1 MTSTPRPIVVIG
13 GGIAGLVSAAIAA
26 RAGAPVVMLE
36 KASALGGRAATRQKN
51 GFSFNLGPH
60 ALYRRGVL
68 NQTLSQLGVAVSGAV
83 PGGNGAFALAR
94 GRLHTLPVG
103 FASLL
108 TTGLLGIAGRIEFAR
123 LLSRLPAVDPAPLQ
137 HQTVAAWLDA
147 SIHDPTVR
155 QLIEMLVR
163 VTTFTNDPHRQSAGA
178 AIEQLQLSLSGV
190 LYLDGGWQTIV
201 DGLRRVAVDAG
212 ARVMSPAPVV
222 SLETRDRR
230 NVHGVRLSDGTVV
243 PASAVI
249 ITGAPDEVR
258 QLTGTQYPDVGPAV
272 RVATLDVG
280 LRTLPKPRR
289 TVAFGLETP
298 LYFSVHSSVA
308 RLAPEGGALIH
319 ASMYLH
325 PSENAGA
332 DVERELNALMDM
344 MQPGWRE
351 LVESKRFLPN
361 VTVTHAQLTAA
372 TGGLAGRPAPRVEQF
387 ENVFIAGDWVGP
399 RGQLSD
405 AAAASAA
412 EAAQAALESCR
423 AWPSGRAYVADRA
436 LSDIASEVGAA

>member
-26 RAGAPVVMLE
+26 KAGAPVILLE

-60 ALYRRGVL
+60 ALYRRGIL
-68 NQTLSQLGVAVSGAV
+68 NQTLRQLGVAVSGAA
-83 PGGNGAFALAR
+83 PGGNGAFALAK
-94 GRLHTLPVG
+94 GRLHTLPAG
-103 FASLL
+103 LASLL
-108 TTGLLGIAGRIEFAR
+108 TTGVLGLPGKIEFAR
-123 LLSRLPAVDPAPLQ
+123 LLSRVPAVDPAPLQ
-137 HQTVAAWLDA
+137 HQTLAAWLDA
-147 SIHDPTVR
+147 NTHDATVR

-163 VTTFTNDPHRQSAGA
+163 VTTFTNDPQRQSAGA

-212 ARVMSPAPVV
+212 ARVLSPAPVV

-230 NVHGVRLSDGTVV
+230 TVYGVRLSDGTIV

-258 QLTGTQYPDVGPAV
+258 QLTGMQYPDVGPAV
-272 RVATLDVG
+272 RVATLDVA
-280 LRTLPKPRR
+280 LRTLPKPKR

-308 RLAPEGGALIH
+308 RLAPEGGAVIH
-319 ASMYLH
+319 ASKYLR
-325 PSENAGA
+325 PSENAGG
-332 DVERELNALMDM
+332 DVERELNGLMDL

-351 LVESKRFLPN
+351 LVESKQFLPN
-361 VTVTHAQLTAA
+361 LTVTHAQLTAS
-372 TGGLAGRPAPRVEQF
+372 TGGLAGRPGPHVDHFA
-387 ENVFIAGDWVGP
+387 NVSIAGDWVGP

-405 AAAASAA
+405 AAAASAID
-412 EAAQAALESCR
+412 AAQAALESCR
-423 AWPSGRAYVADRA
+423 ARPSGRADAADRA
-436 LSDIASEVGAA
+436 VSDVASEVGAA